1 MKKVIGIDIG
11 NAKTELF
18 FETKDGEKSV
28 RQPSVISYLLKSP
41 DAPDLTENQVVSSL
55 LDNLM
60 VTISS
65 KAIKK
70 NGLYYVGNKALQH
83 AGIKTNMNL
92 DLGGKNDHD
101 VPLITSLS
109 MVAASA
115 IKEHY
120 EQHKELP
127 ENMNIELKMVTA
139 IPSSEFSSKKGEH
152 LEDRFKERHTVIVHV
167 GNEEILTSIKVSEC
181 KVTEEGKTA
190 MLAFYESDPSILH
203 HYNDLYKENKVPSDF
218 DEATSLHTDIGDGTT
233 EFTVIKGLSPL
244 PGLSNGKHFGVGHA
258 SMDAISLLRE
268 TSMNIP
274 NDFTRQQLQEW
285 LKQDSE
291 RGQLVRS
298 FMKQATYNQ
307 STLIL
312 EEIQTAYQKLASS
325 NVDYLFVHGGGSITF
340 EDPLKN
346 ELVNFARD
354 NYTKVVW
361 IPKEYATQMNSR
373 GTYSL
378 AKMLYEKK

>member
-28 RQPSVISYLLKSP
+28 RQPSVISYLLRSP
-41 DAPDLTENQVVSSL
+41 DAPDLTEEQVMSSL
-55 LDNLM
+55 MDNLL

-70 NGLYYVGNKALQH
+70 NGLYYVGNRALLH
-83 AGIKTNMNL
+83 HGMKSNMNL
-92 DLGGKNDHD
+92 DLGGKTNHD

-120 EQHKELP
+120 DQHKELP
-127 ENMNIELKMVTA
+127 ENMNIEIKMATA
-139 IPSSEFSSKKGEH
+139 IPSSEYSQANAKR
-152 LEDRFKERHTVIVHV
+152 LEERFKERHTVVVHV
-167 GNEEILTSIKVSEC
+167 GEEEILTSIKVSEC

-190 MLAFYESDPSILH
+190 MLAFYESDPSILS
-203 HYNDLYKENKVPSDF
+203 HYNELYNENKVPSDF
-218 DEATSLHTDIGDGTT
+218 DEAISLHTDIGDGTT
-233 EFTVIKGLSPL
+233 ELTVINGLSPVQ
-244 PGLSNGKHFGVGHA
+244 GLSSGSRLGVGHA
-258 SMDAISLLRE
+258 SMDAISLLRD
-268 TSMNIP
+268 TTMNIG

-291 RGQLVRS
+291 RGQIVRG
-298 FMKQATYNQ
+298 FMEEAIYNQ
-307 STLIL
+307 SVAIL
-312 EEIQTAYQKLASS
+312 ETIKAAYQKLASS

-340 EDPLKN
+340 EDHLKN
-346 ELVNFARD
+346 EVVDFARD
-354 NYTKVVW
+354 NHTKVVW
-361 IPKEYATQMNSR
+361 IPKEYASQMNSR